1 MGELPANERTE
12 PREPMARALELARAA
27 KGRTSPNPAVGAVI
41 VREGRIVAEG
51 ATQPGGRPHAETVAL
66 AAAGPA
72 ARGATMYV
80 TLEPCA
86 HYGRTPPCA
95 DAIIA
100 AGMAEV
106 HVATLDPDPRVAGR
120 GVGRLRAAGIVVTI
134 GERAAE
140 ARDLNEDFARWVT
153 TGRPLVIAKF
163 AASLDGHSATRTG
176 DSRWITDQAARL
188 EVHRLR
194 DRVDGI
200 LAGIGTILRDDPQLT
215 TRLPEAERPVHHPQR
230 FVLDSLA
237 RTPPSARILS
247 RETPGTTTIL
257 ATERAPES
265 RRAALEAAGAEVLV
279 LPAGSD
285 GRVSLPDA
293 LDALG
298 RREITSLLVEGGPT
312 VHGAF
317 LDQHLV
323 DRIEAFIAPLIIGD
337 RAAPLAVAGAGAE
350 TLAQA
355 TRLLDV
361 QSRRLGPDTLISGY
375 VRRVVWPEPPTGER

>member
-1 MGELPANERTE
+1 MADPHTPTSMN
-12 PREPMARALELARAA
+12 PMARALDLARAA
-27 KGRTSPNPAVGAVI
+27 KGRTSPNPAVGAVV
-41 VREGRIVAEG
+41 VREGRIIAEG
-51 ATQPGGRPHAETVAL
+51 ATQPGGRPPPETVAL

-72 ARGATMYV
+72 ARGATLYV

-95 DAIIA
+95 DAIVA
-100 AGMAEV
+100 AGIAEV
-106 HVATLDPDPRVAGR
+106 HVATLDPNPRVSGR
-120 GVGRLRAAGIVVTI
+120 GVVRLRTAGIAVI
-134 GERAAE
+134 LGELAAE

-176 DSRWITDQAARL
+176 DSRWITGEAARL

-194 DRVDGI
+194 NRVDGI
-200 LAGIGTILRDDPQLT
+200 LAGVGTILRDDPLLT
-215 TRLPEAERPVHHPQR
+215 TRLPEAERPVHHPRR

-237 RTPPSARILS
+237 RTPPSARVLS
-247 RETPGTTTIL
+247 SETPGATTIL
-257 ATERAPES
+257 VTERAPAP
-265 RRAALEAAGAEVLV
+265 RRAALAAAGAEVLV
-279 LPAGSD
+279 LPAGPD
-285 GRVSLPDA
+285 GRVSLLEA

-312 VHGAF
+312 VLGAF
-317 LDQHLV
+317 FDQQLV
-323 DRIEAFIAPLIIGD
+323 DRVEAFIAPLIIGD
-337 RAAPLAVAGAGAE
+337 RAAPPAVAGTGAQ
-350 TLAQA
+350 TLAEA